1 VDFVMVNGCRNDT
14 LKYLKYPQAAQYK
27 QKWLSDVSRIEDIRY
42 PKQITINLSYE
53 DLDDH

>member
-1 VDFVMVNGCRNDT
+1 MVNGCRNDT